1 MKNNEL
7 KVTILNAQDGD
18 SKAIQKILD
27 KYKSMI
33 KAYSFINGELK
44 EELQQDLTET
54 TIKTIKRFKV

>member
-7 KVTILNAQDGD
+7 KVTILNAQDGN

-33 KAYSFINGELK
+33 KTYSFINGELK
-44 EELQQDLTET
+44 EELTQDLTEI
-54 TIKTIKRFKV
+54 TIKTLKRFKV

>member
-33 KAYSFINGELK
+33 KTYSFINGELK
-44 EELQQDLTET
+44 EELTQDLTEI
-54 TIKTIKRFKV
+54 TIKTLKRFKV